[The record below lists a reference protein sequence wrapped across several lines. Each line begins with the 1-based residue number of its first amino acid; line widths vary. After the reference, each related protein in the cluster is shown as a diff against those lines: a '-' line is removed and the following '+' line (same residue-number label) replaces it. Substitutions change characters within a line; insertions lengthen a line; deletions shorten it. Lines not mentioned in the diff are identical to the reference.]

1 MRAAIIATALCM
13 TAIQSR
19 SMPVRQ
25 ALGLIESG
33 GDDKALGKA
42 GEVSRY
48 QIKPAVW
55 QCFSKCTD
63 YQNERIAWQVAFKV
77 IEARSHGFL
86 ASHKRQPNAFEVY
99 VLWNAPA
106 QIDNPSA
113 AVKERATRFVNLINR
128 K

>member
-1 MRAAIIATALCM
+1 M
-13 TAIQSR
+13 T
-19 SMPVRQ
+19 VRE
-25 ALGLIESG
+25 ALGQIESG
-33 GDDKALGKA
+33 NKDSAVGKS

-48 QIKPAVW
+48 QIKPAIWHCYSSSDQYRDKTV
-55 QCFSKCTD
+55 
-63 YQNERIAWQVAFKV
+63 AWQVASKI

-86 ASHKRQPNAFEVY
+86 ASHHRQPTAFEVY

-113 AVKERATRFVNLINR
+113 TVKERATRFANLINR